1 MAVGDV
7 YRLTLQSVFQG
18 QTYLNTWAFTMR
30 SSPDPTAAD
39 VTTLANAFKEAFR
52 TRQSN
57 LLTYQ
62 TWTFRQLFGGTVTP
76 IQDECRRDGG
86 LVLAGNITGSAAGAV
101 ATDALPPQCA
111 LVWTIGT
118 GLAGRRRRGRSYAY
132 AFTESDQAAG
142 VWATATITFATTALN
157 TIYGLYGPSGTDPQ
171 FLLGVWSERT
181 ASGCE
186 YRGNPPALVNVE
198 TPHPENAFNMS
209 TGYQLRTTVYSQR
222 RRTIGVGR

>member
-30 SSPDPTAAD
+30 SSPDPVASD
-39 VTTLANAFKEAFR
+39 VLTLANAFKNAFL

-57 LLTYQ
+57 LLTFQ
-62 TWTFRQLFGGTVTP
+62 TWTFRQLFGGSVVP

-86 LVLAGNITGSAAGAV
+86 LVLAGNVSGTSVGSV
-101 ATDALPPQCA
+101 STDALPPQCA
-111 LVWTIGT
+111 MVWTLGT
-118 GLAGRRRRGRSYAY
+118 GQAGRRRRGRSYAY
-132 AFTESDQAAG
+132 GFTESDQAAG
-142 VWATATITFATTALN
+142 VWAAAALSSVTTGLN
-157 TIYGLYGPSGTDPQ
+157 TLFGLYGPAGTDPQ

-181 ASGCE
+181 AAGCE
-186 YRGNPPALVNVE
+186 YRGTPPSLVNVD
-198 TPHPENAFNMS
+198 TPHPELAFNMA
-209 TGYQLRTTVYSQR
+209 TGYQLRPTVYNQR

>member
-62 TWTFRQLFGGTVTP
+62 TWTFRQLFGGTVVP

-186 YRGNPPALVNVE
+186 YRGTPPQLVNVD
-198 TPHPENAFNMS
+198 TPHPELAFNMS